1 MIEEMSNSSN
11 IIGKG
16 TTISGNIESFGNVRI
31 EGKVD
36 GDIKTKSKVSLGE
49 SAEVVGNLLAQ
60 NADISGEVKGTVEVQ
75 EILIL
80 RPSAVIN
87 GDIITGKMI
96 VEGGAIFNGTCKMG
110 AVIKDIK
117 LGKEDGRQQEEK
129 SA

>member
-16 TTISGNIESFGNVRI
+16 TAISGNVESFGNVRI
-31 EGKVD
+31 EGKVE
-36 GDIKTKSKVSLGE
+36 GDIKTKAKVSLGD
-49 SAEVVGNLLAQ
+49 SAAVTGNIIAQ
-60 NADISGEVKGTVEVQ
+60 NADISGEINGVIEVQ

-80 RPSAVIN
+80 RPSAIIN

-96 VEGGAIFNGTCKMG
+96 VEGGATFNGSCKMG
-110 AVIKDIK
+110 AVIKDIT
-117 LGKEDGRQQEEK
+117 LGKEEGKQEK